1 MVRLGDLMEIKDCC
15 YPEMIPWRRQGE
27 DGILI

>member
-1 MVRLGDLMEIKDCC
+1 MEIKDCC

>member
-1 MVRLGDLMEIKDCC
+1 MEIKDCC

-27 DGILI
+27 VGILI